1 MFDAAKLLDQLLSGK
16 QGMANTSRGPASS
29 GSLDISRRVQDL
41 AKGQYGKSGG
51 GLGNLANMGGMG
63 SGALVGGLAAVLLG
77 SKSGRKIGTT
87 ALKYG
92 GLAVLGGLAYKA
104 YSDWQANRP
113 AAPSNAPAPQDVLPP
128 PSSTTFGVL
137 ADPSHAQRTSE
148 ILVRSMIA
156 AARSDGR
163 IDAQETSHIR
173 EALSRSGM
181 SDDNDAFLFEILGQP
196 DDLDRLVAEVDSPE
210 LAAEAW
216 LAARLTVDLDTDIE
230 KAYMERLGQR
240 FGLAPELV
248 AHLEATAAG
257 ALAEQREA
265 S

>member
-1 MFDAAKLLDQLLSGK
+1 MFDATRLLDQLLGGK
-16 QGMANTSRGPASS
+16 QPSSQPASRSPASS
-29 GSLDISRRVQDL
+29 GSLDIGRRVQDL
-41 AKGQYGKSGG
+41 AR
-51 GLGNLANMGGMG
+51 GNYGGMAG
-63 SGALVGGLAAVLLG
+63 GALVGGLAAVLLG
-77 SKSGRKIGTT
+77 SKSGRKIGGT

-104 YSDWQANRP
+104 YSDWQAKRP
-113 AAPSNAPAPQDVLPP
+113 ADAAGTPAPQDVLPP

-137 ADPSHAQRTSE
+137 ADPSHAARTSE

-163 IDAQETSHIR
+163 IDSQETGRIR
-173 EALSRSGM
+173 EALSRGGM
-181 SDDNDAFLFEILGQP
+181 SDDNDNFLFEILGQP
-196 DDLDRLVAEVDSPE
+196 DDLDRLVSEIDSPE
-210 LAAEAW
+210 LASEAW

-230 KAYMERLGQR
+230 RAYMERFGERL
-240 FGLAPELV
+240 GLAPDLV

-257 ALAEQREA
+257 ALAEQRQA